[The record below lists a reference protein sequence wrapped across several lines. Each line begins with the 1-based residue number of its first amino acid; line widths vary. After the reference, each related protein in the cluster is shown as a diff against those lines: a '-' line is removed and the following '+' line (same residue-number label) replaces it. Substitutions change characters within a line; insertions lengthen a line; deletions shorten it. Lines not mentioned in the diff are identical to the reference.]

1 MQLAFDILSW
11 SAWTPDFQTRES
23 WSLWQEPNQ
32 QTALSKVSPA
42 LSEIPAMQRRRFS
55 RLTKMMLTVAFDCQ
69 AENSTRSIFAS
80 RHGEL
85 NRTIGLLEDVV
96 AKQPLS
102 PTAFSQSVHN
112 TGSGIFG
119 ILSANKTSSTS
130 IAAGAQSLPQAFIE
144 AYGQLAEQPQPVLLI
159 FADDP
164 VPPVYNEFFNEVE
177 FPIGFGLLLTIASE
191 HPHPQSIAQV
201 SINNSLPQTA
211 PYSAIG
217 LSQLIHHLATQTA
230 LQGEMCQ
237 WHWTL
242 TPNG

>member
-1 MQLAFDILSW
+1 VQLAFDILSW
-11 SAWTPDFQTRES
+11 SAWTPDFQTKES
-23 WSLWQEPNQ
+23 WSLWHEPNQ
-32 QTALSKVSPA
+32 QTALNKVSPA
-42 LSEIPAMQRRRFS
+42 LSQIPAMQRRRFS

-69 AENSTRSIFAS
+69 AEVSTRSIFAS

-102 PTAFSQSVHN
+102 PMAFSQSVHN
-112 TGSGIFG
+112 TGSGIYG

-177 FPIGFGLLLTIASE
+177 LPIAFGLLLTIAGE
-191 HPHPQSIAQV
+191 YPHPQSIARL
-201 SINNSLPQTA
+201 SINSSLSRTD
-211 PYSAIG
+211 SHEVIC
-217 LSQLIHHLATQTA
+217 LSQLINHLATQTV
-230 LQGEMCQ
+230 LQGKMCQ
-237 WHWTL
+237 WHWNL
-242 TPNG
+242 IPNA